1 MAPPRPASRSRTQR
15 HRLSAPFMVLLFL
28 ALATSSTVANAQL
41 SDSYYDASCPA
52 ALLTIRTV
60 VSAAV
65 LLDPRMGASLLR
77 LHFHDC
83 FVQAIKLSLGCDAS
97 VLLDDTGSFT
107 GEKGAGPNAGSLR
120 GFEVVDNAKTLL
132 ETVCPQT
139 VSCADI
145 LAVAAR
151 DAVVQLGGPSW
162 TVLLGRRDSTTAS
175 ASLAN
180 SDLPAPSSTLATLLA
195 AFSNKGLTTT
205 DMVVLSGTV
214 HVRLIIC

>member
-60 VSAAV
+60 VSAA
-65 LLDPRMGASLLR
+65 
-77 LHFHDC
+77 
-83 FVQAIKLSLGCDAS
+83 GCDAS